1 MTWLRESMTES
12 FFNAM
17 AGEPEA
23 LAILERE
30 IDTLKT
36 NQNLILADRPET
48 LILATRSLPG
58 SLYQGLTQS
67 AKVGRP
73 ISYAMFAHSSTHM
86 PGMEQSLEIQ
96 RFAFECKSDSEIQA
110 GLAAGVTIPDAV
122 KAPVRALLASDAG
135 FNLAEF
141 DRLLAILWLNHA
153 GYLRVS
159 SPARVAE
166 ALRMLHLCE
175 TQNGLYFDLTPVAA
189 GANEA
194 RLLFAIANPPH
205 TGYVAQVVEIL
216 HRFDV
221 GIRSADVL
229 DVSTG
234 AQPYALFA
242 MSVRQRKGQIQE
254 TAAFLRDRLRSEL
267 FNTQILTASSTE
279 YRDFV
284 TTGQMSG
291 DDASLTRAF
300 VAFCHTQ
307 LAHAQPDR
315 YDWKEVQGAIHA
327 NTPML
332 AQFVA
337 LFRLRFDPA
346 AAEGRDAAYADLRAK
361 VVKAVEDYDTGHAHL
376 DAIRR
381 VVFHCCLSF
390 IDRTLKTNFFVK
402 EKQALA
408 FRLDPAYLADLGQ
421 VSTADLPSGTPF
433 RVTFF
438 FGGHAFGYHI
448 GFSDIARGGWRT
460 VICRT
465 QDDFLTNASTL
476 FKESFVLAHTQHL
489 KNKDIY
495 EGGSK
500 LVVLLDAAPFSK
512 EPRSVLDRLLRK
524 KQRDVFSAFLDIFV
538 TENGIAKHPAVVDY
552 YRQDEPI
559 EIGPDENMH
568 DDMIEEIA
576 LTSKR
581 RGYIL
586 GTGVMSSK
594 TIGINHKEY
603 GVTSTGVVKFAEI
616 AMHEIGIDITRDAF
630 TVKFTGGPNGD
641 VAGNAMQIML
651 DLCPKM
657 EIRLILDGTA
667 ALSDPA
673 GADAK
678 ELRRILLAQDLD
690 GFNPEAMHVGGFM
703 LFRGSP
709 KEDGMRKLYR
719 KVTRTAK
726 GLVEEW
732 ISIDDLSR
740 QFGDLPFSVPAD
752 LFIPGGGRPE
762 TINDENWQRFLLPDG
777 APSSKVIVEGANS
790 FITPAARLELQ
801 KKGVLLMRDA
811 SANKCGVISSSYE
824 IIANLLLTEE
834 EFLANKPQ
842 YVKDVLSILKRR
854 AEDEA
859 RLLVRRH
866 AESKKPWTEI
876 SNDISVEINM
886 GYKRL
891 FEFFQQNP
899 AIAQQEFYDKV
910 ILSHLPA
917 LLREDARFN
926 RRFKNLSPKYR
937 AAILAAEIGSSMVYQ
952 ANQEAEF
959 EDSIRRH
966 VERRFR

>member
-1 MTWLRESMTES
+1 MTDS
-12 FFNAM
+12 FLKAM
-17 AGEPEA
+17 AGEPDA
-23 LAILERE
+23 IAILERE
-30 IDTLKT
+30 VDTLRT
-36 NQNLILADRPET
+36 NQSLILADRPDT

-58 SLYQGLTQS
+58 SLYEGLTKS
-67 AKVGRP
+67 ARAGRP
-73 ISYAMFAHSSTHM
+73 ISYAMFAHSLTHM

-96 RFAFECKSDSEIQA
+96 RFAFKCKSDAEVQA

-122 KAPVRALLASDAG
+122 KDPARAMLASDQV

-141 DRLLAILWLNHA
+141 DRLLSILWLNHA
-153 GYLRVS
+153 DYLSVS
-159 SPARVAE
+159 PSARVVE

-175 TQNGLYFDLTPVAA
+175 TQNGLYFDLTPAA
-189 GANEA
+189 DGSNEA
-194 RLLFAIANPPH
+194 RLLFAVANPPH
-205 TGYVAQVVEIL
+205 TGYVAQVVEVL
-216 HRFDV
+216 HRCDV

-254 TAAFLRDRLRSEL
+254 TAAVLRDRLQREL

-279 YRDFV
+279 YREFV

-315 YDWKEVQGAIHA
+315 YDWKEVQSAIYA
-327 NTPML
+327 NTPLL

-337 LFRLRFDPA
+337 LFRLRFEPA
-346 AAEGRDAAYADLRAK
+346 VEGREAAYAALRAT
-361 VVKAVEDYDTGHAHL
+361 VVKAVADYDTGHAHL

-381 VVFHCCLSF
+381 TVFHCCLTF
-390 IDRTLKTNFFVK
+390 IEHTLKTNFFVK

-408 FRLDPAYLADLGQ
+408 FRLDPVYLADLGQ

-500 LVVLLDAAPFSK
+500 LVVLLDASAFAK

-538 TENGIAKHPAVVDY
+538 TEEGVAKNPAVVDY

-616 AMHEIGIDITRDAF
+616 AMQEIGIDITREAF

-641 VAGNAMQIML
+641 VAGNAMHIML

-657 EIRLILDGTA
+657 QIRLILDGTA
-667 ALSDPA
+667 ALFDPA
-673 GADAK
+673 GADPT
-678 ELRRILLAQDLD
+678 ELRRILLKLDVD
-690 GFNPEAMHVGGFM
+690 GFNPEALHPGGFM

-709 KEDGMRKLYR
+709 KEDGMRLLYR
-719 KVTRTAK
+719 KVGRTAQ

-732 ISIDDLSR
+732 ISVDDLSR
-740 QFGDLPFSVPAD
+740 QFGELPFSVPAD

-777 APSSKVIVEGANS
+777 TPSSRVIVEGANS

-834 EFLANKPQ
+834 EFLQNKPK
-842 YVKDVLSILKRR
+842 YVADVLAILKRR

-866 AESKKPWTEI
+866 AGSKKPWTEI
-876 SNDISVEINM
+876 SDNISVEINL
-886 GYKRL
+886 GYQRL
-891 FEFFQQNP
+891 FEFFQTNP
-899 AIAQQEFYDKV
+899 GIARQPIFDKV

-917 LLREDARFN
+917 LLREDPRFN
-926 RRFKNLSPKYR
+926 TRYQNLSPKYR
-937 AAILAAEIGSSMVYQ
+937 SAILAAEIGSSMVYQ
-952 ANQEAEF
+952 ADQDAEF
-959 EDSIRRH
+959 EDEIRRH
-966 VERRFR
+966 VERRFSSR